1 MSKVV
6 YSNSNVQ
13 CELITWELV
22 ESIKNLNVE
31 NDHFIIVKSDT
42 AKFMAEFDGI
52 TFNLTRQVF
61 KDEDYRFKINP
72 VNQLLHMNGGVA
84 VTFNGI
90 KEEYGQLFITMFMEH
105 LSHILINDDNNTVL
119 IIACNNKLEAD
130 KVFESKSYKVE
141 NKLMTCMIDFM
152 KEQKRTYY
160 VIYSNN
166 GKPTEYQLNQF
177 LDKKGLPYVDTV
189 STIGE
194 GAYLLNSGFELL
206 DVLGEIQTAFNN
218 KNTKNATD
226 SGFTLVEKDYN
237 VEVYIVNFALYSKY
251 EVNDN
256 IIKLH

>member
-90 KEEYGQLFITMFMEH
+90 KEEYGQLFITMFMEY

-119 IIACNNKLEAD
+119 VLACNNKLEAD
-130 KVFESKSYKVE
+130 KVYESKSYKVE

-160 VIYSNN
+160 VIHSNI
-166 GKPTEYQLNQF
+166 KPSNYQMEQF
-177 LDKKGLPYVDTV
+177 LEHKGLHYEDGAMA
-189 STIGE
+189 IGE
-194 GAYLLNSGFELL
+194 GVYLVVNGFEFL
-206 DVLGEIQTAFNN
+206 DVLDEIQTAFNH
-218 KNTKNATD
+218 KNSKNATD